1 MFVGVACGGTTWWI
15 PGQHGPLSRRT
26 QSRIALGFPSSI
38 NSDMNAVNKTF
49 SDTETASQ
57 SSNAS
62 SIHPPRNDAHPPP
75 RSQLRPQRPTLPFV
89 PYPDWAPT
97 QSYDYNPPVCIKYV
111 MEWKV
116 AFNNRKIRM
125 HTEDN
130 LVVAPSEFWSEKLCA
145 KIRDIAKTTSK
156 PSRPD
161 SSTIVVSVN
170 EKSEPA
176 ITKSF
181 AELEIDWSSVERQL
195 QDWSH
200 LLRIGKRLKVDAS
213 FKFAESGKAARTA
226 GRGATATQLAE
237 SDVRIDAEQASLG
250 DQSPYRLVYQA
261 FRCPGPPC
269 DRGPYCW
276 LDPNGHKHYKLMTH
290 QLKSL
295 VKFVQEGNT
304 LQGPGDVPDYIR
316 EQLYAEE
323 QQLTDR
329 RKKRKVSPSPAEGMQ
344 PMIINNY
351 IPSQQ
356 DAKRYPEPSTT
367 GARDASV
374 PRSLPLSIPGLRDEA
389 VKEYCRWHCSQVG
402 SMDQKRAYEL
412 ARDLTLARSLD
423 LELVDE
429 DNDAQFYIDK
439 GVSEG
444 VARRFV
450 RDVHVFLEQYV

>member
-1 MFVGVACGGTTWWI
+1 M
-15 PGQHGPLSRRT
+15 PPMS
-26 QSRIALGFPSSI
+26 
-38 NSDMNAVNKTF
+38 TF
-49 SDTETASQ
+49 SSYPAS
-57 SSNAS
+57 SYYAIKAIACYLRLAMHRI
-62 SIHPPRNDAHPPP
+62 SIHPVTIHIPLQEASSGPSVQLCPSCRMPTRPRLSRTIATRIN
-75 RSQLRPQRPTLPFV
+75 
-89 PYPDWAPT
+89 
-97 QSYDYNPPVCIKYV
+97 YV

-130 LVVAPSEFWSEKLCA
+130 LVVAPSEFWIEQLCA

-176 ITKSF
+176 IIKSF
-181 AELEIDWSSVERQL
+181 AELEIDWS
-195 QDWSH
+195 
-200 LLRIGKRLKVDAS
+200 VDAS

-226 GRGATATQLAE
+226 GCGATATQLAE
-237 SDVRIDAEQASLG
+237 SGVRIDAEQASLG
-250 DQSPYRLVYQA
+250 DTSPYRHVYQL

-269 DRGPYCW
+269 DRGPHCW

-295 VKFVQEGNT
+295 VKFVREGNT
-304 LQGPGDVPDYIR
+304 MQGPDDVPDYIR
-316 EQLYAEE
+316 EQLYANE

-329 RKKRKVSPSPAEGMQ
+329 RKKRKVSPSHIEAVQ
-344 PMIINNY
+344 PMIVNNY

-356 DAKRYPEPSTT
+356 DAKRYPEPPTSC
-367 GARDASV
+367 ALDSSV
-374 PRSLPLSIPGLRDEA
+374 PHSLPLSIFGLRDEA
-389 VKEYCRWHCSQVG
+389 VKEYCRWHCSQVEVG
-402 SMDQKRAYEL
+402 SLDQKKAYEL

-423 LELVDE
+423 LEPVDE
-429 DNDAQFYIDK
+429 DNDGQFYIDK

-450 RDVHVFLEQYV
+450 RDVHVFLEQYM

>member
-1 MFVGVACGGTTWWI
+1 M
-15 PGQHGPLSRRT
+15 
-26 QSRIALGFPSSI
+26 
-38 NSDMNAVNKTF
+38 
-49 SDTETASQ
+49 
-57 SSNAS
+57 
-62 SIHPPRNDAHPPP
+62 HPPP
-75 RSQLRPQRPTLPFV
+75 RSQLRPERPTLPFV
-89 PYPDWAPT
+89 PYFDWAPT

-130 LVVAPSEFWSEKLCA
+130 LVVAPSEFWREERKDPRHREDDVEA
-145 KIRDIAKTTSK
+145 H
-156 PSRPD
+156 
-161 SSTIVVSVN
+161 
-170 EKSEPA
+170 
-176 ITKSF
+176 F

-195 QDWSH
+195 QAWSH
-200 LLRIGKRLKVDAS
+200 LLRIGKKLEVDAS
-213 FKFAESGKAARTA
+213 FKFAESGKAARTV

-237 SDVRIDAEQASLG
+237 SDVRLDAEQASLG
-250 DQSPYRLVYQA
+250 EPSPYRHVHQV

-295 VKFVQEGNT
+295 VKFVREGNT

-329 RKKRKVSPSPAEGMQ
+329 RKKRRVSLSPAEGVQ

-351 IPSQQ
+351 MPSEQ
-356 DAKRYPEPSTT
+356 DARGSLGPSGVVDT
-367 GARDASV
+367 SV
-374 PRSLPLSIPGLRDEA
+374 PRSLPLGIPGLRDEA

-402 SMDQKRAYEL
+402 SLDQKKAYEL
-412 ARDLTLARSLD
+412 ARDLTLARSLH

-429 DNDAQFYIDK
+429 DNEAQFYIDK

-444 VARRFV
+444 VARCFV

>member
-1 MFVGVACGGTTWWI
+1 
-15 PGQHGPLSRRT
+15 
-26 QSRIALGFPSSI
+26 
-38 NSDMNAVNKTF
+38 MNAVNESS

-57 SSNAS
+57 SSNTS
-62 SIHPPRNDAHPPP
+62 SIHHPVTMHISLHEASSSPSV
-75 RSQLRPQRPTLPFV
+75 RLCHSCLMPTGPEPV
-89 PYPDWAPT
+89 
-97 QSYDYNPPVCIKYV
+97 DYNPPVCIKYV

-116 AFNNRKIRM
+116 AFNNREIRI

-130 LVVAPSEFWSEKLCA
+130 LVVAPSE
-145 KIRDIAKTTSK
+145 
-156 PSRPD
+156 
-161 SSTIVVSVN
+161 
-170 EKSEPA
+170 
-176 ITKSF
+176 
-181 AELEIDWSSVERQL
+181 SSVERQL
-195 QDWSH
+195 QAWSH

-226 GRGATATQLAE
+226 GRGATPTRLAE

-250 DQSPYRLVYQA
+250 DTSPYRHVYQV

-276 LDPNGHKHYKLMTH
+276 VDPNDHKHYKLMTH
-290 QLKSL
+290 QFKSL
-295 VKFVQEGNT
+295 VKFVREGNT
-304 LQGPGDVPDYIR
+304 LQGPDDVPDYIR

-329 RKKRKVSPSPAEGMQ
+329 RKKRK
-344 PMIINNY
+344 
-351 IPSQQ
+351 Q
-356 DAKRYPEPSTT
+356 DAKRYPEPPTSC
-367 GARDASV
+367 ALDSSV

-402 SMDQKRAYEL
+402 SLDQKKAYEL

-429 DNDAQFYIDK
+429 DNDAQFYVDK

-450 RDVHVFLEQYV
+450 RDVHIFLEQYV